1 MKDSVNII
9 IPAIRLDNEVLKCLK
24 EINKIKYRSF
34 FVTLVLDYAYKKK
47 IPRLRYKINQ
57 IISGKINI
65 G

>member
-47 IPRLRYKINQ
+47 NTKI
-57 IISGKINI
+57 
-65 G
+65 